1 MDFAENNPNG
11 SINSNQVT
19 VSEKVAAKALDP
31 AFIEEQK
38 RIFKNSWVPVC
49 HESELPEPYDF
60 RTSSIGNENII
71 ICRAPDGKINALLN
85 VCPHRGMLIERRPQG
100 SFLEGQ
106 ASGNPKRITC
116 MFHAWQFDMRGNCVY
131 VAREKEGYQDRFCKD
146 DAGLR
151 RLRCEVNFGGFV
163 WVNMNDQPAVFLE
176 EWAGPA
182 FSSIQSQISSEAL
195 EVVHYHKEVVETGY
209 RELMSQNLSAINSDM
224 DATSFDYGHLVTR
237 HGKPDNQD
245 AAKGNSFPSPNAKTC
260 TSVRIFPG
268 FAFNLDG
275 PTLNVSTI
283 TPLNDGQVM
292 IEHRGL
298 APQADS
304 KEVRHLRSKYYND
317 RFGPFRLQERS
328 EPEQNEADLDNLN
341 SWYTHY
347 NDEWLRWM
355 DKHPNGETRLVEL
368 PTSRSKNGELDE
380 NSELSGPH
388 IVVIGASHAGVAF
401 VDKVRK
407 NGFVGRLT
415 VFDRQVGGPMERP
428 PLSKG
433 FLLGGG
439 ETVESKSLLRQK
451 KWYKTNR
458 IKLKTQ
464 SNVEAIDTK
473 KKTVTVSSGDVIK
486 YDNLVIASG
495 AIPRELPDTQG
506 MGNAFTLRQPSDANA
521 IRQAANNSDTV
532 VIIGGG
538 YIGLEVAASLRKK
551 GMTVTVIEAAER
563 ILARVAS
570 KPLADRLTKLHED
583 NGVQVLT
590 GVGVD
595 SINAESGIFESVTL
609 TSGEKIV
616 GDMLITGIGVFPDST
631 LAARAGIETQRKD
644 GGAIL
649 VDEAMRTSEK
659 DVFAVGDVALRRDQL
674 LAIESVH
681 NAQET
686 AAVAA
691 AAVTGSIAPTI
702 QTPWFWSDQYD
713 VKLQSVGVVP
723 INDDDV
729 YQVARPGKREGAVSF
744 WSYRGDDLVA
754 VEVVND
760 PATYMEARQCL
771 DTKQYPDPKQISN
784 PSFSPIDSGGARS

>member
-1 MDFAENNPNG
+1 M
-11 SINSNQVT
+11 
-19 VSEKVAAKALDP
+19 
-31 AFIEEQK
+31 
-38 RIFKNSWVPVC
+38 
-49 HESELPEPYDF
+49 
-60 RTSSIGNENII
+60 
-71 ICRAPDGKINALLN
+71 
-85 VCPHRGMLIERRPQG
+85 
-100 SFLEGQ
+100 
-106 ASGNPKRITC
+106 
-116 MFHAWQFDMRGNCVY
+116 
-131 VAREKEGYQDRFCKD
+131 
-146 DAGLR
+146 
-151 RLRCEVNFGGFV
+151 
-163 WVNMNDQPAVFLE
+163 
-176 EWAGPA
+176 
-182 FSSIQSQISSEAL
+182 
-195 EVVHYHKEVVETGY
+195 GY

-245 AAKGNSFPSPNAKTC
+245 AAQGNSFPSPNAKTC

-304 KEVRHLRSKYYND
+304 KEARHLRSKYYND

-328 EPEQNEADLDNLN
+328 EPEQNEADPANVN

-355 DKHPNGETRLVEL
+355 DKHPNGETRLAEL
-368 PTSRSKNGELDE
+368 STSRSKNGELDE
-380 NSELSGPH
+380 NSGLSGPH

-595 SINAESGIFESVTL
+595 SINAEAGIFESVTL

>member
-11 SINSNQVT
+11 SIDSNQVT

-176 EWAGPA
+176 EWAGAA

-245 AAKGNSFPSPNAKTC
+245 VARVNSFPSPNAKTC

-283 TPLNDGQVM
+283 TPLNVGQVM

-304 KEVRHLRSKYYND
+304 KEARHLRSKYYND
-317 RFGPFRLQERS
+317 RFGPFRLQEQS
-328 EPEQNEADLDNLN
+328 EPEQNEADPDNVN

-355 DKHPNGETRLVEL
+355 DKHPNGETRLAEH
-368 PTSRSKNGELDE
+368 PTSRSKHGELDE
-380 NSELSGPH
+380 NSGLSGPH

-595 SINAESGIFESVTL
+595 SINAEAGIFESVTL

>member
-11 SINSNQVT
+11 ST
-19 VSEKVAAKALDP
+19 VSDQAAISEKVAAKALDQ

-60 RTSSIGNENII
+60 RTSSIGNENVI

-176 EWAGPA
+176 EWVGEA
-182 FSSIQSQISSEAL
+182 FSSIQPQISAEPL

-209 RELMSQNLSAINSDM
+209 RELMTDSLCAIRSDV
-224 DATSFDYGHLVTR
+224 DAALFDYGHLVTR
-237 HGKPDNQD
+237 QGSADSHD
-245 AAKGNSFPSPNAKTC
+245 AKQSKTFPSPEAASS

-298 APQADS
+298 APQGDS
-304 KEVRHLRSKYYND
+304 EEARNLRSKYYNGK
-317 RFGPFRLQERS
+317 FGPFRFLEPVGTNRS
-328 EPEQNEADLDNLN
+328 DSDPVEGN
-341 SWYTHY
+341 SWSNHY

-355 DKHPNGETRLVEL
+355 DKHPNGETRIAEL
-368 PTSRSKNGELDE
+368 SISGSKTGELDE
-380 NSELSGPH
+380 NSGLSGPH

-407 NGFVGRLT
+407 NGFGGRLT

-439 ETVESKSLLRQK
+439 ESVESKSLLRQK
-451 KWYKTNR
+451 KWYKTNK

-464 SNVEAIDTK
+464 SNVEAIDTT
-473 KKTVTVSSGDVIK
+473 KKTVTVSSGDIIT
-486 YDNLVIASG
+486 YDHLVIASG
-495 AIPRELPDTQG
+495 AIPRELPATHG

-570 KPLADRLTKLHED
+570 KPLADRLTKLHQD

-595 SINAESGIFESVTL
+595 SINAEAGIFESVTL

-616 GDMLITGIGVFPDST
+616 GDMLITGIGVFPDSA
-631 LAARAGIETQRKD
+631 LAANAGIETQRKD

-674 LAIESVH
+674 LAVESVH

-691 AAVTGSIAPTI
+691 AAVTGSIAPTL

-744 WSYRGDDLVA
+744 WSYRGDELVA

-771 DTKQYPDPKQISN
+771 DTKQSPDPQQISN
-784 PSFSPIDSGGARS
+784 LSFSPIDSGGARS

>member
-1 MDFAENNPNG
+1 MDFADNNPNG
-11 SINSNQVT
+11 SNNSGQVT
-19 VSEKVAAKALDP
+19 VSEKVAARALDP

-176 EWAGPA
+176 EWAGAA
-182 FSSIQSQISSEAL
+182 FSSIQSQINSEAL

-224 DATSFDYGHLVTR
+224 DVTSFDYGHLVTR
-237 HGKPDNQD
+237 HGKPYNQD
-245 AAKGNSFPSPNAKTC
+245 AAKGKSFPSPNAKTC

-304 KEVRHLRSKYYND
+304 KEERHLRSKYYND

-328 EPEQNEADLDNLN
+328 EPEQNEADPVDVN

-355 DKHPNGETRLVEL
+355 DKHPNGETRLTEL
-368 PTSRSKNGELDE
+368 PTSRSENGELDE
-380 NSELSGPH
+380 NSGLSGPH